1 MRLARLQLYCFA
13 LPEYFLFA
21 PLACSRSIRDLPYCQ
36 VARRHPAAFFVQVL
50 AIISGFVD
58 RTLLSCG
65 SKLPHFLTCL
75 ATTSRLTARQPPPI
89 VTMPPKKT
97 RAPPSSS
104 QPVEPKPTR
113 ASGRKRRHSDASNA
127 SEQSSASAPAAVA
140 AKRQKKSRKAEEI
153 IVEEDAEDDLTG
165 VATTADENVEHES
178 LGETVGLAPSQSRHV
193 HFGSA
198 TNGDVED
205 ISTATHVTPH
215 PTKMMSL
222 IKRRTTESPGASRR
236 YSTTIRSSLPP
247 QWSQDDAAAAKA
259 GPQSQ
264 EFNFAPLN
272 EVLETRIRQRK
283 SNGSSHGQVE
293 FDMDDDMLVLEK
305 EPEIAFAQQLTTPQR
320 SHFSIRSLLGWSTNG
335 RAETPVTDT
344 KAFVREVATTSER
357 VSLGASAQFE
367 WDMERRK
374 LQDAIVALSR
384 DANEAKTKLQVL
396 EMELQGLGFGGEGTD
411 CHIIIESIREA
422 FMRVRTSLEEQLVD
436 TVPEDASYQDVL
448 EIVIANVHEF
458 AKRLRTQSAEIEQK
472 TELIAD
478 LSTQIQG
485 LINRLADAKIR
496 DAELDEVNR
505 ELDQDLDTRNITIV
519 DLEEQITVLTEERD
533 GLRNELSMKQEEAEN
548 LGEDHADALKSVE
561 KLQTSLEHY
570 RTEERKLTVMI
581 TTIEKNHN
589 ELVASMNKER
599 EETVRTLEDRL
610 DDEMTLR
617 SEFEQESSTRQT
629 TITRLEIEIST
640 LEQQYEDLQTQ
651 LNTIKAQHDG
661 ERTLRV
667 TAENGLQEK
676 TEETQDLEERVDQLE
691 EQLAAVNGQL
701 TELRSTSEAQRKQL
715 EITET
720 DLDDR
725 NVEIE
730 EINEK
735 LQIQGKAAN
744 ELRGKLFEVQQQ
756 HQKEVKELN
765 KLMSDRDEEFQ
776 SDMTQEVARREDAD
790 ALVQERTA
798 TIVTLETQLEEVEIE
813 MQGLLKERD
822 ARIVFLEG
830 EVKEKI
836 STIDV
841 LRKDIRSHETLLAA
855 QKSQYKKDK
864 EELEASVILLQRT
877 IITHETTIQQLEQS
891 ELNNTSLHDSEMED
905 RNTIIAELHANITS
919 IKLQIT
925 ELEAEKAGL
934 ERRVE
939 QEAEQMLELQNEKF
953 DEIEA
958 LKATIL
964 DKQQKIQVVETKA
977 IEADRRWEE
986 VLTARDSEIE
996 ELRMEMSTTT
1006 TTTSEAMTMMQGAF
1020 STLLHKFKEHIRRSA
1035 NVNAELRAKINA
1047 VRDIAEIEEDALLGE
1062 GEAVIEEVEAMD
1074 VIGKMQAFKSV
1085 STTTTTSASAQRS
1098 SHAHS
1103 SSQASA
1109 MHSSAKKG
1117 RGRKKRLQDSGIS
1130 MEAEEESAL

>member
-1 MRLARLQLYCFA
+1 
-13 LPEYFLFA
+13 
-21 PLACSRSIRDLPYCQ
+21 
-36 VARRHPAAFFVQVL
+36 
-50 AIISGFVD
+50 
-58 RTLLSCG
+58 
-65 SKLPHFLTCL
+65 
-75 ATTSRLTARQPPPI
+75 
-89 VTMPPKKT
+89 MPPKKA
-97 RAPPSSS
+97 RAPPSAS
-104 QPVEPKPTR
+104 QPVDAKPTR

-127 SEQSSASAPAAVA
+127 SEQSVASAATGVA
-140 AKRQKKSRKAEEI
+140 AKRQRKSKKVEEVI
-153 IVEEDAEDDLTG
+153 LEEDAEEALIE
-165 VATTADENVEHES
+165 ATTNTAEEIEHEP
-178 LGETVGLAPSQSRHV
+178 LEDTTEFQPAQPRHV

-198 TNGDVED
+198 ANGNTEEAP
-205 ISTATHVTPH
+205 TATHVTPH
-215 PTKMMSL
+215 PNKMMSL
-222 IKRRTTESPGASRR
+222 VKRRITESPGASKR
-236 YSTTIRSSLPP
+236 YKTTIRSSLPP
-247 QWSQDDAAAAKA
+247 QWSQDDTAAAKP

-293 FDMDDDMLVLEK
+293 FDIDDDMLVLEK
-305 EPEIAFAQQLTTPQR
+305 EPEIAYAQQLTTPQR

-344 KAFVREVATTSER
+344 KTLVREVSTTSER

-367 WDMERRK
+367 WDTERRK

-396 EMELQGLGFGGEGTD
+396 EMELQGLGFGGEDAD
-411 CHIIIESIREA
+411 CHVIIESIRES

-458 AKRLRTQSAEIEQK
+458 AKRLRVQTAEIEQK

-478 LSTQIQG
+478 LSSQIQG

-496 DAELDEVNR
+496 DAELDQLNR
-505 ELDQDLDTRNITIV
+505 ELDLDLDAKNITIV
-519 DLEEQITVLTEERD
+519 DLEEQISILTEERD
-533 GLRNELSMKQEEAEN
+533 RLQNELIVKQEEAET
-548 LGEDHADALKSVE
+548 LGEDHADAVKSVE
-561 KLQTSLEHY
+561 KLQSSLEHY
-570 RTEERKLTVMI
+570 RAEERKLTVMI
-581 TTIEKNHN
+581 TTIEKSHN

-599 EETVRTLEDRL
+599 EETVRGLEDRL

-617 SEFEQESSTRQT
+617 SEIEQESNTRQT

-640 LEQQYEDLQTQ
+640 LEQQYEDAQNQ
-651 LNTIKAQHDG
+651 LITVKGEHDG
-661 ERTLRV
+661 ERTLRL
-667 TAENGLQEK
+667 TAETGLQER
-676 TEETQDLEERVDQLE
+676 TEEIQDLEERVEQLE
-691 EQLAAVNGQL
+691 EQLITVNSQL
-701 TELRSTSEAQRKQL
+701 TELRSTNEVQRKQL

-725 NVEIE
+725 NVEIA

-735 LQIQGKAAN
+735 LQAQGKAAN

-776 SDMTQEVARREDAD
+776 SDMAQEVARREDAD

-798 TIVTLETQLEEVEIE
+798 TIVTLETRLEEVELE
-813 MQGLLKERD
+813 MRGLLREREE
-822 ARIVFLEG
+822 RIVILER
-830 EVKEKI
+830 EVADKI
-836 STIDV
+836 GVIDV
-841 LRKDIRSHETLLAA
+841 LRKDVRKHETLLAA
-855 QKSQYKKDK
+855 QNSQHKNER
-864 EELEASVILLQRT
+864 EELEATVILLQRNIIKHEAT
-877 IITHETTIQQLEQS
+877 ILQLEQS
-891 ELNNTSLHDSEMED
+891 EQSNTSLHDSEMED
-905 RNTIIAELHANITS
+905 RNTTIAELHADITS
-919 IKLQIT
+919 FKRQIT

-986 VLTARDSEIE
+986 VLNARDEEIE
-996 ELRMEMSTTT
+996 ELRTEMSSTTT
-1006 TTTSEAMTMMQGAF
+1006 TTAEAMTMVQTAF
-1020 STLLHKFKEHIRRSA
+1020 STLLHKFKEHIRRSTA
-1035 NVNAELRAKINA
+1035 VNADLRAKINA
-1047 VRDIAEIEEDALLGE
+1047 VRDIAEIEGEALLGE
-1062 GEAVIEEVEAMD
+1062 GEAAIEEIEAMD
-1074 VIGKMQAFKSV
+1074 VIGRMQAFKSV
-1085 STTTTTSASAQRS
+1085 TTTTTTASSAQRS
-1098 SHAHS
+1098 LHAHS

-1109 MHSSAKKG
+1109 VQSSAKKG
-1117 RGRKKRLQDSGIS
+1117 RGRRKRLQDSGIS
-1130 MEAEEESAL
+1130 LEAEEEAAL